1 MVRVRRL
8 RLIININSVSLKPI
22 KFIFYN
28 IMKLE
33 KLLELTNSKEF
44 HQDNHLS
51 IARIKTESD
60 LYRNVV
66 FDFINESQIDTD
78 RKKNN
83 IQKWRITA
91 HRCERFHDM
100 CAGNY
105 SCLLFK

>member
-8 RLIININSVSLKPI
+8 RLIISINLVSLKPT
-22 KFIFYN
+22 KFIFN

-44 HQDNHLS
+44 YQDNHLS

-83 IQKWRITA
+83 IQKWRIPA

-105 SCLLFK
+105 SYLLFK